1 MAKNSLNPWK
11 GDLKRHFAFALL
23 VCSSILAFHGIVR
36 SLIHYSWENDSS
48 SHIVLMPFL
57 VISLIFLGREK
68 IFATTR
74 TSLLPGF
81 GVIFV
86 GAILFF
92 LSRSGPIPQHGNW
105 PLCITSV
112 SIILVWVGGF
122 LLCYGLTAL
131 RSAGLALLFLLLMIP
146 LPDVVL
152 DRTIHVLQEGSTDVA
167 YLIFRVV
174 GTPVA
179 RNGLLLSVPGVTI
192 EVAKECS
199 SIRSSIAL
207 VITCLLAAYFYLRT
221 AWKVLIFILMSLL
234 LSVIKNGIRIATL
247 TLLSIYV
254 DPGFL
259 SGRLHREGGFAFF
272 LLALLLLWPIFALL
286 ERSDKRHPPLPSSS

>member
-1 MAKNSLNPWK
+1 MLIDTKSWFNGKA
-11 GDLKRHFAFALL
+11 GRHILFTIFLICSVVVFYKTAFAL
-23 VCSSILAFHGIVR
+23 VEY
-36 SLIHYSWENDSS
+36 SLHNDSS
-48 SHIVLMPFL
+48 SHIMLIPFL
-57 VISLIFLGREK
+57 VIFLIFLGREK

-105 PLCITSV
+105 PLCITSF

-221 AWKVLIFILMSLL
+221 AWKVLIFILLSLL

-286 ERSDKRHPPLPSSS
+286 ERSDKRHPSLTSSS